1 MLPDG
6 TYATQSSYSQDVNVL
21 KASGSKVV
29 KPPMRALLLDGDF
42 FIGSVLGVT
51 LTKLALR

>member
-1 MLPDG
+1 VLPDG